1 MVVKISYVNWLG
13 TVYKVVKLVMS
24 SCVLEEGRDE
34 GGGTVAGAASVY
46 AEPGIS
52 GMSGGE
58 LIERPRREVLL
69 SGRGRRACSEQG
81 PHPGLLVRG
90 KFRTKLKP
98 FFDKNNPQV
107 CV

>member
-1 MVVKISYVNWLG
+1 MSTCVV
-13 TVYKVVKLVMS
+13 
-24 SCVLEEGRDE
+24 EEGRDE
-34 GGGTVAGAASVY
+34 GGGTVASAAAVC

-58 LIERPRREVLL
+58 VIERPRREVLL

-90 KFRTKLKP
+90 KLNTECKYFY
-98 FFDKNNPQV
+98 D
-107 CV
+107 